1 MTFRC
6 QRRDIL
12 GWPYVDLVHDWG
24 RPMSEQNVIGVSV
37 TAPNAQ
43 VAVDKIKHLD
53 ELGIGCAWLTSSG
66 GGGEAVT
73 VLAAAA
79 AVTEEVKLGTSIVQ
93 TWSRHPVTLVQQ
105 VQVID
110 SIAPGRFRLGVGPS
124 HKAGMISTFG
134 VDFRAPI
141 GHLREYL
148 HILRSLMHTGAV
160 EFEGRWYSANSS
172 IASPMD
178 VPIMASALRPGAFET
193 CGELSDGAISW
204 VCPHFYLRDTAVPAI
219 KRGAESAGREVPPLI
234 AHAPVCVTDD
244 LDAARDGVRARLGYF
259 PSIPFYANMFT
270 EAGFTGT
277 PESGWTNDML
287 DEVLIAGDEATVAER
302 IQTVFEWGAAELLAT
317 PIPAGDD
324 PDATEERTLKLLAEV
339 QSG

>member
-1 MTFRC
+1 
-6 QRRDIL
+6 
-12 GWPYVDLVHDWG
+12 
-24 RPMSEQNVIGVSV
+24 MSDQNVIGVSV

-43 VAVDKIKHLD
+43 AAIDRIVHLD
-53 ELGIGCAWLTSSG
+53 EMGIGCAWLTSSG

-79 AVTEEVKLGTSIVQ
+79 AVTDEIKLGTSIVQ

-105 VQVID
+105 IQVID
-110 SIAPGRFRLGVGPS
+110 SLAPGRFRIGVGPS
-124 HKAGMISTFG
+124 HKSGMISTFG

-148 HILRSLMHTGAV
+148 QILRSLMHTGAV

-172 IASPMD
+172 IANPVD

-204 VCPHFYLRDTAVPAI
+204 VCPHFYLRDTAVPAM
-219 KRGAESAGREVPPLI
+219 KQGAELAGRDVPPLI

-244 LDAARDGVRARLGYF
+244 LDSARDGVRTRLGYF
-259 PSIPFYANMFT
+259 PANPFYANMFA
-270 EAGFTGT
+270 EAGFADT
-277 PESGWTNDML
+277 PESGWTNEML

-302 IQTVFEWGAAELLAT
+302 IQTIFDWGASELLAT

-324 PDATEERTLKLLAEV
+324 PAATEERTLRILAEV
-339 QSG
+339 QKG

>member
-1 MTFRC
+1 
-6 QRRDIL
+6 
-12 GWPYVDLVHDWG
+12 
-24 RPMSEQNVIGVSV
+24 MSQQNVIGVSV

-43 VAVDKIKHLD
+43 VAIDRISHLD
-53 ELGIGCAWLTSSG
+53 QLGIGCAWLTSSG

-79 AVTEEVKLGTSIVQ
+79 AVTDEIKLGTSIVQ

-110 SIAPGRFRLGVGPS
+110 SLAPGRFRLGVGPS
-124 HKAGMISTFG
+124 HRAGMISTFG

-148 HILRSLMHTGAV
+148 HVLRSLMHSGAV

-172 IASPMD
+172 IAEPVD

-204 VCPHFYLRDTAVPAI
+204 VCPHFYLRDTAVPAM
-219 KRGAESAGREVPPLI
+219 KRGAESAGRDVPPLI

-259 PSIPFYANMFT
+259 PSIPFYANMFA
-270 EAGFTGT
+270 EAGFAGT

-287 DEVLIAGDEATVAER
+287 DEVLIAGDEAAVAER
-302 IQTVFEWGAAELLAT
+302 IQTIFDWGASELLAT

-324 PDATEERTLKLLAEV
+324 PDATEERTLNLLAEF
-339 QSG
+339 QKG

>member
-1 MTFRC
+1 
-6 QRRDIL
+6 
-12 GWPYVDLVHDWG
+12 
-24 RPMSEQNVIGVSV
+24 MSDQNVIGVSV

-43 VAVDKIKHLD
+43 AAIDRIVHLD
-53 ELGIGCAWLTSSG
+53 EMGIGCAWLTSSG

-79 AVTEEVKLGTSIVQ
+79 AVTDEIKLGTSIVQ

-105 VQVID
+105 IQVID
-110 SIAPGRFRLGVGPS
+110 SLAPGRFRIGVGPS
-124 HKAGMISTFG
+124 HKSGMISTFG

-148 HILRSLMHTGAV
+148 QILRSLMHTGAV

-172 IASPMD
+172 IANPVD

-204 VCPHFYLRDTAVPAI
+204 VCPHFYLRDTAVPAMT
-219 KRGAESAGREVPPLI
+219 RGAESAGRDVPPLI

-244 LDAARDGVRARLGYF
+244 LDSARDGVRARLGYF
-259 PSIPFYANMFT
+259 PANPFYANMFA
-270 EAGFTGT
+270 EAGFADS
-277 PESGWTNDML
+277 PESGWTNEML

-302 IQTVFEWGAAELLAT
+302 IQTVFDWGASELLAT

-324 PDATEERTLKLLAEV
+324 PAATEERTLRLLAEV
-339 QSG
+339 QKG

>member
-1 MTFRC
+1 
-6 QRRDIL
+6 
-12 GWPYVDLVHDWG
+12 
-24 RPMSEQNVIGVSV
+24 MSDQNVIGVSV

-43 VAVDKIKHLD
+43 AAIDRIVHLD
-53 ELGIGCAWLTSSG
+53 EMGIGCAWLTSSG

-79 AVTEEVKLGTSIVQ
+79 AVTDEIKLGTSIVQ

-105 VQVID
+105 IQVID
-110 SIAPGRFRLGVGPS
+110 SLAPGRFRIGVGPS
-124 HKAGMISTFG
+124 HKSGMISTFG

-148 HILRSLMHTGAV
+148 QILRSLMHTGAV

-172 IASPMD
+172 IANPVD

-204 VCPHFYLRDTAVPAI
+204 VCPHFYLRDTAVPAMT
-219 KRGAESAGREVPPLI
+219 RGAESAGRDVPPLI

-244 LDAARDGVRARLGYF
+244 LDSARDGVRARLGYF
-259 PSIPFYANMFT
+259 PANPFYANMFA
-270 EAGFTGT
+270 EAGFADS
-277 PESGWTNDML
+277 PESGWTNEML

-302 IQTVFEWGAAELLAT
+302 IQTVFDWGASELLAT

-324 PDATEERTLKLLAEV
+324 PAATEERTLRLLAEI
-339 QSG
+339 QKG

>member
-1 MTFRC
+1 M
-6 QRRDIL
+6 
-12 GWPYVDLVHDWG
+12 G
-24 RPMSEQNVIGVSV
+24 EQNVIGVSV

-43 VAVDKIKHLD
+43 VAVDRIKHLD
-53 ELGIGCAWLTSSG
+53 EIGIGCAWLTSSG

-79 AVTEEVKLGTSIVQ
+79 AITDEIKLGTSIVQ
-93 TWSRHPVTLVQQ
+93 TWSRHPITLVQQ

-110 SIAPGRFRLGVGPS
+110 SLAPGRFRLGVGPS

-172 IASPMD
+172 IANPVD

-204 VCPHFYLRDTAVPAI
+204 VCPHFYLRDTAVPAL
-219 KRGAESAGREVPPLI
+219 KRGAASAARDVPPLI

-259 PSIPFYANMFT
+259 PSIPFYANMFA
-270 EAGFTGT
+270 EAGFEGT
-277 PESGWTNDML
+277 PDSGWTNEML

-302 IQTVFEWGAAELLAT
+302 IQTIFDWGASEVLLT
-317 PIPAGDD
+317 PVPAGDD
-324 PDATEERTLKLLAEV
+324 PDTDARTLKLLAEV
-339 QSG
+339 QQG

>member
-1 MTFRC
+1 M
-6 QRRDIL
+6 
-12 GWPYVDLVHDWG
+12 G
-24 RPMSEQNVIGVSV
+24 EQNVIGVSV

-43 VAVDKIKHLD
+43 VAVDRIKHLD
-53 ELGIGCAWLTSSG
+53 EIGIGCAWLTSSG

-79 AVTEEVKLGTSIVQ
+79 AVTDEIKLGTSIVQ

-110 SIAPGRFRLGVGPS
+110 SLAPGRFRLGVGPS

-172 IASPMD
+172 IANPVD

-193 CGELSDGAISW
+193 CGEMSDGAISW
-204 VCPHFYLRDTAVPAI
+204 VCPHFYLRDTAVPALN
-219 KRGAESAGREVPPLI
+219 RGAESAGRDVPPLI

-259 PSIPFYANMFT
+259 PSIPFYANMFA
-270 EAGFTGT
+270 EAGFEGT
-277 PESGWTNDML
+277 PDSGWTNEML

-302 IQTVFEWGAAELLAT
+302 IQTIFDWGASEVLLT
-317 PIPAGDD
+317 PVPAGDD
-324 PDATEERTLKLLAEV
+324 PDTDARTLKLLAEV
-339 QSG
+339 QQG

>member
-1 MTFRC
+1 MN
-6 QRRDIL
+6 D
-12 GWPYVDLVHDWG
+12 
-24 RPMSEQNVIGVSV
+24 QNVIGVSV

-43 VAVDKIKHLD
+43 AAIDRIVHLD
-53 ELGIGCAWLTSSG
+53 EMGIGCAWLTSSG

-79 AVTEEVKLGTSIVQ
+79 AVTDEIKLGTSIVQ

-105 VQVID
+105 IQVID
-110 SIAPGRFRLGVGPS
+110 SLAPGRFRIGVGPS
-124 HKAGMISTFG
+124 HKSGMISTFG

-148 HILRSLMHTGAV
+148 QILRSLMHTGAV

-172 IASPMD
+172 IANPID

-204 VCPHFYLRDTAVPAI
+204 VCPHFYLRDTAVPAMT
-219 KRGAESAGREVPPLI
+219 RGAESAGRDVPPLI

-244 LDAARDGVRARLGYF
+244 LDSARDGVRARLGYF
-259 PSIPFYANMFT
+259 PANPFYANMFA
-270 EAGFTGT
+270 EAGFADS
-277 PESGWTNDML
+277 PESGWTNEML

-302 IQTVFEWGAAELLAT
+302 IQTVFDWGASELLAT

-324 PDATEERTLKLLAEV
+324 PAATEERTLRLLAEV
-339 QSG
+339 QKG

>member
-1 MTFRC
+1 MN
-6 QRRDIL
+6 D
-12 GWPYVDLVHDWG
+12 
-24 RPMSEQNVIGVSV
+24 QNVIGVSV

-43 VAVDKIKHLD
+43 AAIDRIVHLD
-53 ELGIGCAWLTSSG
+53 EMGIGCAWLTSSG

-79 AVTEEVKLGTSIVQ
+79 AVTDEIKLGTSIVQ

-105 VQVID
+105 IQVID
-110 SIAPGRFRLGVGPS
+110 SLAPGRFRIGVGPS
-124 HKAGMISTFG
+124 HKSGMISTFG

-148 HILRSLMHTGAV
+148 QILRSLMHTGAV

-172 IASPMD
+172 IANPVD

-204 VCPHFYLRDTAVPAI
+204 VCPHFYLRDTAVPAMT
-219 KRGAESAGREVPPLI
+219 RGAESAGRDVPPLI

-244 LDAARDGVRARLGYF
+244 LDSARDGVRARLGYF
-259 PSIPFYANMFT
+259 PANPFYANMFA
-270 EAGFTGT
+270 EAGFADS
-277 PESGWTNDML
+277 PESGWTNEML

-302 IQTVFEWGAAELLAT
+302 IQTIFDWGASELLAT

-324 PDATEERTLKLLAEV
+324 PAATEERTLRLLAEV
-339 QSG
+339 QKG

>member
-1 MTFRC
+1 M
-6 QRRDIL
+6 
-12 GWPYVDLVHDWG
+12 G
-24 RPMSEQNVIGVSV
+24 EQNVIGVSV

-43 VAVDKIKHLD
+43 VAVDRIKHLD
-53 ELGIGCAWLTSSG
+53 EIGIGCAWLTSSG

-79 AVTEEVKLGTSIVQ
+79 AVTDEIKLGTSIVQ

-110 SIAPGRFRLGVGPS
+110 SLAPGRFRLGVGPS

-172 IASPMD
+172 IANPVD

-204 VCPHFYLRDTAVPAI
+204 VCPHFYLRDTAVPALN
-219 KRGAESAGREVPPLI
+219 RGAESAGRDVPPLI

-259 PSIPFYANMFT
+259 PSIPFYANMFA
-270 EAGFTGT
+270 EAGFEGT
-277 PESGWTNDML
+277 PDSGWTNEML

-302 IQTVFEWGAAELLAT
+302 IQTIFDWGASEVLLT
-317 PIPAGDD
+317 PVPAGDD
-324 PDATEERTLKLLAEV
+324 PDTDARTLKLLAEV
-339 QSG
+339 QQG

>member
-287 DEVLIAGDEATVAER
+287 DEVLIAGDESTVAER
-302 IQTVFEWGAAELLAT
+302 IQTIFEWGAAELLAT

>member
-1 MTFRC
+1 
-6 QRRDIL
+6 
-12 GWPYVDLVHDWG
+12 
-24 RPMSEQNVIGVSV
+24 MSEQNVIGVSV
-37 TAPNAQ
+37 TASNAQ
-43 VAVDKIKHLD
+43 AAIDRIVHLD
-53 ELGIGCAWLTSSG
+53 EMGVGCAWLTSSG

-79 AVTEEVKLGTSIVQ
+79 AVTDEIKLGTSIVQ

-105 VQVID
+105 IQVID
-110 SIAPGRFRLGVGPS
+110 SLAPGRFRIGVGPS
-124 HKAGMISTFG
+124 HRAGMISTFG

-148 HILRSLMHTGAV
+148 QILRSLMHTGAV

-172 IASPMD
+172 IANPID

-204 VCPHFYLRDTAVPAI
+204 VCPHFYLRDTAVPAMT
-219 KRGAESAGREVPPLI
+219 RGAESAGRDVPPLI

-244 LDAARDGVRARLGYF
+244 LDAARDGVRTRLGYF
-259 PSIPFYANMFT
+259 PANPFYANMFA
-270 EAGFTGT
+270 EAGFADT
-277 PESGWTNDML
+277 PESGWTNEML

-302 IQTVFEWGAAELLAT
+302 IQTIFDWGASELLAT

-324 PDATEERTLKLLAEV
+324 PDATEERTLNLLAEV
-339 QSG
+339 QKG

>member
-1 MTFRC
+1 
-6 QRRDIL
+6 
-12 GWPYVDLVHDWG
+12 
-24 RPMSEQNVIGVSV
+24 MSQDNVIGVSV

-43 VAVDKIKHLD
+43 AAIDRIVHLD

-79 AVTEEVKLGTSIVQ
+79 AVTDEIKLGTSIVQ

-110 SIAPGRFRLGVGPS
+110 SLAPGRFRLGVGPS
-124 HKAGMISTFG
+124 HRAGMISTFG

-160 EFEGRWYSANSS
+160 EFEGRWYSASSS
-172 IASPMD
+172 IANPVD

-193 CGELSDGAISW
+193 CGELTDGAISW
-204 VCPHFYLRDTAVPAI
+204 VCPHFYLRDTAVPAM
-219 KRGAESAGREVPPLI
+219 KRGAESAGRETPPLI

-259 PSIPFYANMFT
+259 PSIPFYANMFA
-270 EAGFTGT
+270 EAGFAGT
-277 PESGWTNDML
+277 PESGWTNEML
-287 DEVLIAGDEATVAER
+287 DEVLIAGDEAAVADR
-302 IQTVFEWGAAELLAT
+302 IQTIFDWGASELLAT

-324 PDATEERTLKLLAEV
+324 PDATEERTLNLLAEV
-339 QSG
+339 QEG